1 MEYSGM
7 HEPSRGDPAVSSG
20 PVAGD
25 AIPAAARV
33 IELRLSQLR
42 RLFDQMD
49 PSPFF
54 DRDLDPKAE
63 EFILGWCRELPRE
76 ASLALVIYLEREP
89 GAPDESVALGRAVR
103 NYFGRRSAVT
113 RQRLRQMFRQV
124 RLSHL
129 IGVGFLVLTVTAS
142 QMMMKVLDPGG
153 IAEVLNQSLIIGGWV
168 ALWRPLEIFLYDWWP
183 VRADRMRFDRLA
195 VMPVQIRYVPGG
207 NALSPVLDWPF
218 TEHQQTSAV
227 HGTVTG

>member
-1 MEYSGM
+1 M
-7 HEPSRGDPAVSSG
+7 PARRDEDVAASEF
-20 PVAGD
+20 PIAGD
-25 AIPAAARV
+25 AIPAKARI

-63 EFILGWCRELPRE
+63 EFIVGWCRELPRE
-76 ASLALVIYLEREP
+76 AQLALVVYLEREP
-89 GAPDESVALGRAVR
+89 GPPEESTLLGRSVR
-103 NYFGRRSAVT
+103 NYFERRSAVT
-113 RQRLRQMFRQV
+113 RQRLRTMFRQG
-124 RLSHL
+124 RLSLL
-129 IGVGFLVLTVTAS
+129 IGVGFLVLTVTTS
-142 QMMMKVLDPGG
+142 QLLMKVLEPGG

-218 TEHQQTSAV
+218 TEHPQNSAV
-227 HGTVTG
+227 HGTVAG